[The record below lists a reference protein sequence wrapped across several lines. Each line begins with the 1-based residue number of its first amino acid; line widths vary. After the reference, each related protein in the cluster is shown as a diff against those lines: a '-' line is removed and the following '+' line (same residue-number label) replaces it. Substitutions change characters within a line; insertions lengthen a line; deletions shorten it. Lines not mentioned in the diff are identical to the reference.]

1 MSASTEVALAV
12 ARGIAS
18 ALLDHVDVETARQL
32 LDDEGRKRANLAA
45 DLAED
50 VKFGPET
57 P

>member
-1 MSASTEVALAV
+1 MSAETEVAIAI

-32 LDDEGRKRANLAA
+32 LDEAARQRANLAA

-50 VKFGPET
+50 AKFGPEQ

>member
-1 MSASTEVALAV
+1 MSAESEVAIAI

-50 VKFGPET
+50 VKFGPEQ